1 MLASHHQNLCGQK
14 ENFMKKRLLVLA
26 LSLIMLLQC
35 ACAAVPAGVVE
46 GEAVLADN
54 IISSGDVV
62 LANSTAKAAI
72 QNVVANEKASV
83 RGGTWANKT
92 WRQIMTERINLGQ
105 ISGDV
110 IVIKNGLSNGDY
122 TRVAL
127 FKYDISTLTADDI
140 GYATFVMNPSE
151 KQGSVDVCYDVYW
164 VENNWSADTVT
175 WNTKPA
181 FVDSEP
187 IIKGVI
193 AGSVE
198 KYDATGALKMLVAS
212 GMKSVSLM
220 VVQTTSTEAE
230 TRFKL
235 TKSTDL
241 TFPHFVV
248 YKNEAD
254 KASAYLKQLVDDE
267 TENQAIWDHAKKM
280 YDEWYADYIRLK
292 DTPLYEA
299 ELIVSDESQYNKTSY
314 TYSPTNASTKKEH
327 KTRTYGDLTD
337 MSKYIDV
344 NAEVEYDRYGGIIDD
359 QMRQE
364 ATGFYYSKKIGD
376 RWWII
381 DPIGYPCYIRALSGI
396 TYCYQ
401 NSPKQREAASLK
413 FGSIDKW
420 AISTTRHLMDDLYF
434 NAGAGPDGS
443 IKSVEMGIAWQGGTS
458 FMSAYGTKMG
468 INNSNGG
475 STTFS
480 ENNTMPVWDPG
491 FATFC
496 DERAADY
503 IPQWVDDPMFL
514 GYTTDNELPMQK
526 GMIYDYMN
534 ISPAKAVN
542 YYSYACTWY
551 WVVQVTG
558 KENPTSDDITEEIEQ
573 LFRGFV
579 WRKYYEV
586 VCNAVRKYDSNHMIL
601 GTRFLTAVK
610 DAPWVLRFAGEYLDC
625 ITINWYSAWEPQAEN
640 IYLFATNA
648 NVPFMVTE
656 FYAKA
661 EENEDGLKNTSGAG
675 FFVKTQQDR
684 ADHYQSFTLRLLEAK
699 NCVGWHWFQYTD
711 NDPTG
716 NPTDVSS
723 TDANKGIV
731 SNTHTEY
738 TDLTD
743 DMRDINKNVYNLI
756 KYFDAKYAK

>member
-1 MLASHHQNLCGQK
+1 
-14 ENFMKKRLLVLA
+14 MKIRLLAFA
-26 LSLIMLLQC
+26 LVMVMLLSS
-35 ACAAVPAGVVE
+35 ACAALPSELISANDDAYG
-46 GEAVLADN
+46 
-54 IISSGDVV
+54 IISSDEAVQTNTTSS
-62 LANSTAKAAI
+62 ASSI
-72 QNVVANEKASV
+72 NVVATDKVSV

-92 WRQIMTERINLGQ
+92 WRQIMTERTNSGQ
-105 ISGDV
+105 ISGDM

-122 TRVAL
+122 TRVGL
-127 FKYDISTLTADDI
+127 FRYDISNISADAI

-151 KQGSVDVCYDVYW
+151 KQGNVDVFYDVYW
-164 VENNWSADTVT
+164 VEDNWDAATVT

-181 FVDSEP
+181 FVDSTP
-187 IIKGVI
+187 IMIDVL
-193 AGSVE
+193 AGDVE
-198 KYDATGALKMLVAS
+198 KYDATSVIKRLVAS
-212 GMKSVSLM
+212 GKKTVSLM

-248 YKNEAD
+248 YKDEGVKD
-254 KASAYLKQLVDDE
+254 SVYIKQLVDDE
-267 TENQAIWDHAKKM
+267 AQNQAIWDHAKKM
-280 YDEWYADYIRLK
+280 YDEWYADYVRLK

-299 ELIVSDESQYNKTSY
+299 EPIVSDESQYNKTSY
-314 TYSPTNASTKKEH
+314 TYSPSNPTKVNKEH

-337 MSKYIDV
+337 MAKYVDV
-344 NAEVEYDRYGGIIDD
+344 NADVEYDRYGGIIDD

-364 ATGFYYSKKIGD
+364 ATGFYYTTKIGD

-396 TYCYQ
+396 TYSYQ
-401 NSPKQREAASLK
+401 NSPKQKEAATLK
-413 FGSIDKW
+413 FGNYDKW
-420 AISTTRHLMDDLYF
+420 AISTTRHLIDDLYF
-434 NAGAGPDGS
+434 NAGAGPDGTV
-443 IKSVEMGIAWQGGTS
+443 KKVEQGIAWQGGTS
-458 FMSAYGTKMG
+458 FMSSYGTKIG

-480 ENNTMPVWDPG
+480 ENNTMPVWDPD
-491 FATFC
+491 FVTFC
-496 DERAADY
+496 DERAAANV
-503 IPQWVDDPMFL
+503 PQWVDDPMFL

-534 ISPAKAVN
+534 ISPARSVN

-551 WVVQVTG
+551 WVVQMTG
-558 KENPTSDDITEEIEQ
+558 KENPTNDDITEELEQ

-586 VCNAVRKYDSNHMIL
+586 VCGAVRKYDQNHMIL

-675 FFVKTQQDR
+675 FYVKTQQDR

-699 NCVGWHWFQYTD
+699 NCVGWHWFQYSD

-743 DMRDINKNVYNLI
+743 DMKDINKNVYTLI